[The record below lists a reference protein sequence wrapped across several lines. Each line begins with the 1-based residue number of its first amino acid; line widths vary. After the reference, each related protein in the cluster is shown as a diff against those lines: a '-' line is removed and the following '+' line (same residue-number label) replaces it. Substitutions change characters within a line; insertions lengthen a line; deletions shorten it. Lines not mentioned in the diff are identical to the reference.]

1 MFSTDPSGSY
11 RGYKAVAVGI
21 GRETVEAILKEEYKE
36 DLKLDDAIKL
46 AAKCLVKALEA
57 RGEALRFKLAVVPTT
72 TKRLR
77 LLTDEEVEGYKKGL
91 QGSGAP

>member
-1 MFSTDPSGSY
+1 MG
-11 RGYKAVAVGI
+11 V

-36 DLKLDDAIKL
+36 DLKLDETIKL
-46 AAKCLVKALEA
+46 AAKCLIKALEA
-57 RGEALRFKLAVVPTT
+57 RGEAIRFKLAVVPTT

-77 LLTDEEVEGYKKGL
+77 MLTDEEIEGYKKGL